1 MVKRMY
7 HRRRADN
14 LSDAGLKTFITI
26 HICPRH
32 PGSRESIRRR
42 LATFHGTRTPAG
54 ISCSRPC
61 HKQPDGSIIVR
72 SGCHRT
78 LQLPYCLFRM
88 DTDRSSLRSR
98 RGSSGHAHGGQ
109 PIPERKF
116 LMNVYSVVNIRQEKK
131 PLPYNGHFFAQMQ
144 GQSENFLQFFYYS
157 FQTLLYCLSGH
168 PFHLSNSLM

>member
-1 MVKRMY
+1 MY

-61 HKQPDGSIIVR
+61 HQQPDGSIIVR

-116 LMNVYSVVNIRQEKK
+116 LMNVYSVVNVLRRDSS
-131 PLPYNGHFFAQMQ
+131 L
-144 GQSENFLQFFYYS
+144 
-157 FQTLLYCLSGH
+157 
-168 PFHLSNSLM
+168 HLSDSFSAKMNPDQKISFNFFKIV